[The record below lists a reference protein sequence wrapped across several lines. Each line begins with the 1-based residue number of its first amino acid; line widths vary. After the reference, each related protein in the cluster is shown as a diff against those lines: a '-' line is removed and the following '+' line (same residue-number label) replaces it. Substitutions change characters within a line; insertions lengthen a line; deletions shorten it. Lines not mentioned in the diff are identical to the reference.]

1 MKLLLVAINA
11 KYIHSNP
18 AIYSLRGYAGVEAAR
33 HIELAEYTIN
43 QQLQDILEDIYR
55 RKPDVIGFSCYIWN
69 WTFVRQ
75 LLAELPK
82 LLPGTALWLGGPE
95 VTYDADR
102 LLAQYPKLTGIMVGE
117 GEATFRELAAW
128 YLDSR
133 HGTAEAA
140 AEGSA
145 VKKKRLE
152 DIPGLYLHTGP
163 TPARQLLDMSS
174 VPFLYGDLA
183 PF

>member
-18 AIYSLRGYAGVEAAR
+18 AIYSLRGYAGAEAAR

-69 WTFVRQ
+69 WTYVRQ

-95 VTYDADR
+95 VSYDGDR
-102 LLAQYPKLTGIMVGE
+102 LLAQYPGLTGIMVGE

-128 YLDSR
+128 YLDSC
-133 HGTAEAA
+133 HGTGEAA
-140 AEGSA
+140 AEEIGRA
-145 VKKKRLE
+145 HV
-152 DIPGLYLHTGP
+152 
-163 TPARQLLDMSS
+163 
-174 VPFLYGDLA
+174 
-183 PF
+183 